1 VPVEHVVVATAFKF
15 RRLSVVGYLSERR
28 IRCPTGCHRECDG
41 NFRVCFPEG
50 FFGASV
56 VAESLKQGGGVL
68 CASSFAPTVATQ
80 CGWL

>member
-1 VPVEHVVVATAFKF
+1 MPVEHVVVATAFKF

-41 NFRVCFPEG
+41 NFRVFFPEG
-50 FFGASV
+50 FFFGASV

-68 CASSFAPTVATQ
+68 CASSQ
-80 CGWL
+80 CGSL